1 MWSLVRYFASR
12 FLEVGNEPKL
22 ELLTVTDSESQLRVL
37 ITDYAWESLEP
48 EKEILRTAGAEL
60 VVAASGDEEEL
71 ISLAG
76 DVDAILTCW
85 KTVTRKVIERAPACQ
100 IIGRYGIGLDNID
113 VSYATEMGIVVTNVP
128 SYCLE
133 EVSDQ
138 AMALLLASARKV
150 VFFDRAIKGGE
161 YSLQLGSPL
170 YRIRGRTL
178 GIFGF
183 GKIGRTLYRKAS
195 GFGLKII
202 VYDPYL
208 DPGSLED
215 YDVTLVDFDR
225 LLQESDFISIHAP
238 LSPETE
244 NLFGLSAFQKMK
256 STAFVINTSRGG
268 VISSSGLLKALD
280 DGEIAGA
287 ALDVL
292 PEEPPPV
299 DDPLVHHPKTIVTP
313 HAAFYS
319 EESVLDLQRIAA
331 TQIADVLSGKLPESV
346 VNREVL
352 GQPNLRASLCQ

>member
-1 MWSLVRYFASR
+1 MT
-12 FLEVGNEPKL
+12 E
-22 ELLTVTDSESQLRVL
+22 SESQLRVL

-48 EKEILRTAGAEL
+48 EKEILRTAGAGL

-85 KTVTRKVIERAPACQ
+85 KSVTRKVIEQAPACQ

-138 AMALLLASARKV
+138 AMALLLACARKV

-178 GIFGF
+178 GILGF
-183 GKIGRTLYRKAS
+183 GKIGRTLYRKAA
-195 GFGLKII
+195 GFGFKMI
-202 VYDPYL
+202 VHDPYL
-208 DPGSLED
+208 DAGSIED
-215 YDVTLVDFDR
+215 YDITLVNFDQ
-225 LLQESDFISIHAP
+225 LLQESDFISIHVP

-244 NLFGLSAFQKMK
+244 NLFNLSAFRKMRN
-256 STAFVINTSRGG
+256 TASVINTSRGG
-268 VISSSGLLKALD
+268 VIDSTALLQALEE
-280 DGEIAGA
+280 GEIAGA

-292 PEEPPPV
+292 PEEPPSA
-299 DDPLVHHPKTIVTP
+299 DDPLVHHPKTIITP

-319 EESVLDLQRIAA
+319 EESVLDLQRSAA
-331 TQIADVLSGKLPESV
+331 TQVAQVLSGKFPESV

-352 GQPNLRASLCQ
+352 EQANLRAKLELSE

>member
-1 MWSLVRYFASR
+1 MTGSASR
-12 FLEVGNEPKL
+12 
-22 ELLTVTDSESQLRVL
+22 LRVL
-37 ITDYAWESLEP
+37 VTDYAWESLEP
-48 EKEILRTAGAEL
+48 ETEILRTAGAEL
-60 VVAASGDEEEL
+60 VVATTGDEEEL
-71 ISLAG
+71 IRLAG

-85 KTVTRKVIERAPACQ
+85 KSVTRKVIERARACQ

-113 VSYATEMGIVVTNVP
+113 VSYATESGILVTNVP
-128 SYCLE
+128 AYCLE

-138 AMALLLASARKV
+138 AMALLLACARKV

-178 GIFGF
+178 GILGF

-202 VYDPYL
+202 VFDPYL
-208 DPGSLED
+208 DPGSIED
-215 YDVTLVDFDR
+215 YDVTLVGFDR
-225 LLQESDFISIHAP
+225 LLRESDFISIHAP

-244 NLFGLSAFQKMK
+244 NLFGVSAFRQMK
-256 STAFVINTSRGG
+256 NTAFVINTSRGG
-268 VISSSGLLKALD
+268 VIDSAGLLEALEEA
-280 DGEIAGA
+280 EIAGA

-292 PEEPPPV
+292 PEEPPEV
-299 DDPLVHHPKTIVTP
+299 NDPLIHHPKAIVTP

-331 TQIADVLSGKLPESV
+331 RQIADVLSGKLPESV
-346 VNREVL
+346 VNGEVL
-352 GQPNLRASLCQ
+352 DQPNLRARLELPE

>member
-1 MWSLVRYFASR
+1 M
-12 FLEVGNEPKL
+12 
-22 ELLTVTDSESQLRVL
+22 TDSESKLRVL

-48 EKEILRTAGAEL
+48 EREILRATGAEL
-60 VVAASGDEEEL
+60 VVATTGEEEEL

-76 DVDAILTCW
+76 NVDAILTCW
-85 KTVTRKVIERAPACQ
+85 KAVTRRVIEQARACQ
-100 IIGRYGIGLDNID
+100 IVGRYGIGLDNID
-113 VSYATEMGIVVTNVP
+113 VSYATESGILVTNVP

-138 AMALLLASARKV
+138 AMALLLACARKV

-178 GIFGF
+178 GIAGF

-202 VYDPYL
+202 VFDPYL
-208 DPGSLED
+208 DPGSIGD

-225 LLQESDFISIHAP
+225 LLRESDFISIHAP

-244 NLFGLSAFQKMK
+244 NLFDLSAFRKMK

-268 VISSSGLLKALD
+268 VIDSAGLLEALEG
-280 DGEIAGA
+280 GEIAGA

-292 PEEPPPV
+292 PEEPPPA
-299 DDPLVHHPKTIVTP
+299 DDPLVLHPKTIVTP

-331 TQIADVLSGKLPESV
+331 AQIADVLSGKLPESV

-352 GQPNLRASLCQ
+352 DQPNLRARLELPG

>member
-1 MWSLVRYFASR
+1 M
-12 FLEVGNEPKL
+12 
-22 ELLTVTDSESQLRVL
+22 TDSASQLRVL
-37 ITDYAWESLEP
+37 VTDYAWESLEP
-48 EKEILRTAGAEL
+48 EREILRTAGAEL
-60 VVAASGDEEEL
+60 VVATTGDEEEL
-71 ISLAG
+71 IRLAG

-85 KTVTRKVIERAPACQ
+85 KSVTRKVIERARACQ
-100 IIGRYGIGLDNID
+100 IVGRYGIGLDNID
-113 VSYATEMGIVVTNVP
+113 VSYATESGILVTNVP
-128 SYCLE
+128 AYCLE

-138 AMALLLASARKV
+138 AMALLLACARKV

-178 GIFGF
+178 GILGF

-195 GFGLKII
+195 GFGLKTI
-202 VYDPYL
+202 VFDPYL
-208 DPGSLED
+208 DPGSIED

-225 LLQESDFISIHAP
+225 LLRESDFISIHAP

-244 NLFGLSAFQKMK
+244 NLFGLSAFRQMK
-256 STAFVINTSRGG
+256 NTAFVINTSRGG
-268 VISSSGLLKALD
+268 VIDSAGLLEALEQ
-280 DGEIAGA
+280 GEIAGA

-292 PEEPPPV
+292 PEEPPQV
-299 DDPLVHHPKTIVTP
+299 DDPLIHHPKTIVTP

-331 TQIADVLSGKLPESV
+331 RQIADALSGKLPESV

-352 GQPNLRASLCQ
+352 DQPNLRARLELPG